1 MESYETMQITQLE
14 LPKCQVGEGPVW
26 DVAEQALYY
35 IDILGKQVWRWDP
48 GTGQQRSWS
57 LPDMVG
63 SMALRERGG
72 AIVALP
78 DGIHTLDFASGAVEL
93 LAALKPANA
102 NTQLADGKVDRKGRF
117 VFGTS
122 HRQAKEAIGGVH
134 SLGADGK
141 ITRLDDDII
150 LGNGPCWSPDD
161 RVFYHADS
169 MRHTIYAYDY
179 DVETGALA
187 NRRAFFDASAY
198 GPIPD
203 GATIDADGNMWTA
216 ICEGGVVLQLSP
228 EGKVLREIAMPTKL
242 PASCMFFGPDL
253 DRLFVPSIDP
263 SFLGR
268 EPEAA
273 DGANFVID
281 GLGVKGLP
289 EPRYRG

>member
-1 MESYETMQITQLE
+1 MQITQLE
-14 LPKCQVGEGPVW
+14 LPRCQVGEGPVW

-35 IDILGKQVWRWDP
+35 IDILGKQVRRWDP
-48 GTGQQRSWS
+48 SSGDHRSWDV
-57 LPDMVG
+57 PDLIG
-63 SMALRERGG
+63 SMALRQQGG

-78 DGIHTLDFASGAVEL
+78 NGVHTLDFATGSVDRFATIE
-93 LAALKPANA
+93 PTNS
-102 NTQLADGKVDRKGRF
+102 NIQLADGKVDRRGRF

-122 HRQAKEAIGGVH
+122 HRQAKEALGGVY
-134 SLGADGK
+134 SLDTDGS
-141 ITRLDDDII
+141 ITQLDRDII

-161 RVFYHADS
+161 RIFYHADS

-179 DVETGALA
+179 DLETGTVA
-187 NRRAFFDASAY
+187 NRREFFDSSGY

-203 GATIDADGNMWTA
+203 GATVDAEGNLWTA
-216 ICEGGVVLQLSP
+216 ICEGGVVLQISP
-228 EGKVLREIAMPTKL
+228 QGKVMREIATPTKL
-242 PASCMFFGPDL
+242 PASCMFFGPEL

-273 DGANFVID
+273 DGASFVID
-281 GLGVKGLP
+281 GLGAKGLP